1 MSDYILSDATKA
13 QLKRIGTASIA
24 TQLYKRGLR
33 NQFIQGVVP
42 VSPKAERM
50 VGQAFTLRYI
60 PAREDRNQL
69 DVFRNADHPQRV
81 AVETCPE
88 GHVLVMDA
96 RQDSTAATAGSILIT
111 RMAVRGCAGVVTD
124 GGLRDAA
131 GIGALD
137 MPAFHARASAPTNL
151 TKHEALD
158 INVPIGCG
166 GVAVF
171 PGDVIV
177 GDGDGVMVIPAHLAD
192 EIAEECAGMEAFEDF
207 VLEEVLA
214 GAPIIGLYPCTLE
227 ENQKKFDAWR
237 AKTGR

>member
-13 QLKRIGTASIA
+13 QLKRTGTASIA

-192 EIAEECAGMEAFEDF
+192 EIAEVCAGMEAFEDF

-237 AKTGR
+237 VKTGR